1 MPDEADRFGGLSDA
15 LRAGGDAADGAAD
28 GDAVGDDADA
38 EAEGTEGTETDAGSA
53 TADAAAEDGVADAD
67 AEGDVDAFPEPF
79 EFSETS
85 QQSYYVRDGTFG
97 PLAANRS
104 RVRAVASKHG
114 LDEGDLSKRELHD
127 AELSVLQSFE
137 DWDIAV
143 AVEVLERRG
152 VDVDEEEIRAV
163 FDVLR

>member
-1 MPDEADRFGGLSDA
+1 MES
-15 LRAGGDAADGAAD
+15 
-28 GDAVGDDADA
+28 
-38 EAEGTEGTETDAGSA
+38 TDAGGEVEPEP
-53 TADAAAEDGVADAD
+53 AAET
-67 AEGDVDAFPEPF
+67 ESYPEPF
-79 EFSETS
+79 GFAETS
-85 QQSYYVRDGTFG
+85 QQSYYVRDETFD

-104 RVRAVASKHG
+104 RIRAVASKHG

-143 AVEVLERRG
+143 AIEVLERRG
-152 VDVDEEEIRAV
+152 VDADEEAVRAV

>member
-1 MPDEADRFGGLSDA
+1 MPDEADRFGGLGDA
-15 LRAGGDAADGAAD
+15 LQSGSDEDPS
-28 GDAVGDDADA
+28 DADA
-38 EAEGTEGTETDAGSA
+38 SSTETTTASPAVPEAPSESA
-53 TADAAAEDGVADAD
+53 DESEPADT
-67 AEGDVDAFPEPF
+67 VDAVDDVEEFPEPF
-79 EFSETS
+79 GFDETN
-85 QQSYYVRDGTFG
+85 QQSYYVRDETFD

-104 RVRAVASKHG
+104 RIRAVASKHG

-152 VDVDEEEIRAV
+152 VDVDEEAVRAV

>member
-15 LRAGGDAADGAAD
+15 IQEEEVEGEDRDENGAGAELSTAAADTSPEQTE
-28 GDAVGDDADA
+28 DATAVK
-38 EAEGTEGTETDAGSA
+38 AEGSTEE
-53 TADAAAEDGVADAD
+53 
-67 AEGDVDAFPEPF
+67 FPEPF
-79 EFSETS
+79 GFPETS
-85 QQSYYVRDGTFG
+85 QQSYYVRDETFG
-97 PLAANRS
+97 PISANRS

-114 LDEGDLSKRELHD
+114 LDEDQLSKRELHD

-143 AVEVLERRG
+143 AIEVLERRG
-152 VDVDEEEIRAV
+152 VDVNEDSVRAV